1 MTLESSG
8 VNAKLMHER
17 GESTFSLL
25 QLQQALKRHAL
36 AIHVNNIFCQSLN
49 NDWSHSVHKQ
59 HSCIFISQQIPQ
71 RWNKSNE
78 SCVA

>member
-1 MTLESSG
+1 MINISCINLTNSQTMTLESSG

-49 NDWSHSVHKQ
+49 ND
-59 HSCIFISQQIPQ
+59 
-71 RWNKSNE
+71 
-78 SCVA
+78 